1 MPMENILSKPP
12 RAHSEGWSLSL
23 SSRARDRF
31 VLFLSNIS
39 LVDHTA
45 WTLSMPQDVA
55 LSLFGIS
62 CGHLSNNGLGV
73 FLNLG
78 FPEVNSDMNIRV
90 KEIYLRMILG
100 NLVRMWG
107 GVGGAMPG

>member
-1 MPMENILSKPP
+1 MLLCPYL
-12 RAHSEGWSLSL
+12 G
-23 SSRARDRF
+23 
-31 VLFLSNIS
+31 V
-39 LVDHTA
+39 
-45 WTLSMPQDVA
+45 
-55 LSLFGIS
+55 S

-107 GVGGAMPG
+107 GVGWGGYAWVARLVV